1 MEYEN
6 ENQQQEQQ
14 ERDGRVK
21 LTPELTDAL
30 MTAVMRTGSVS
41 QAVKLLP
48 VSISDD
54 WIYKRRKTDTELD
67 RRLTLAVM
75 AHRAGNP
82 AEDIEKILALDD
94 ALKEHLKNGEV
105 EIICQRDPQTNE
117 ILSITEK
124 VKKRFDPRLW
134 EILHPKKNWSEN
146 AVLLV
151 TSNQLQDIVND
162 EALTDEE
169 RRILLTWLPRW
180 IQQATEELQK
190 QGLPVKFLDTFTQE
204 RQA

>member
-6 ENQQQEQQ
+6 EPQQQEQPK
-14 ERDGRVK
+14 DKRVK

-30 MTAVMRTGSVS
+30 MNAVMKTGSVS

-54 WIYKRRKTDTELD
+54 WIYKRRKTDAELD

-82 AEDIEKILALDD
+82 DEDIEKILALDD
-94 ALKEHLKNGEV
+94 ALTEHLKRGEL
-105 EIICQRDPQTNE
+105 ELTRQIDPKSGNV
-117 ILSITEK
+117 ISITEK
-124 VKKRFDPRLW
+124 IRKRFDPRLW
-134 EILHPKKNWSEN
+134 EILHPKKNWSER
-146 AVLLV
+146 AFLLV

-162 EALTDEE
+162 SALTDEE

-190 QGLPVKFLDTFTQE
+190 QGLSVKFLDTFTQE

>member
-14 ERDGRVK
+14 KRDGRVK

-30 MTAVMRTGSVS
+30 MNAVMKTGSIS

-54 WIYKRRKTDTELD
+54 WIYKRRKTDAELD

-134 EILHPKKNWSEN
+134 TIVHPPKLWSEQ
-146 AVLLV
+146 AVMTV
-151 TSNQLQDIVND
+151 AANMMQDLATNPTFSD
-162 EALTDEE
+162 ESRRECLDWLTDWL
-169 RRILLTWLPRW
+169 RR
-180 IQQATEELQK
+180 AVDELHK
-190 QGLPVKFLDTFTQE
+190 QGLPVKTLD
-204 RQA
+204 ALV